1 MEPSKYQQA
10 IFDWVVNGSGNGVV
24 QAVAGSGKTTTLR
37 EAAKLI
43 PNRIKVVCFNKAV
56 AEELQKKMPHNVE
69 CATLNSV
76 GHGAWVRHLPRGP
89 RIELDKDK
97 CRRIFSWL
105 QKERRELPRTLM
117 PGKVCKLVGLAKSEG
132 LVPEG
137 AEAEKLGMV
146 GLVPDTVEEWDRI
159 MDHYGVDCDDR
170 TPAALLVDAARRVLR
185 VSIAWANKIIDFND
199 QLYMSALTE
208 GVVFPKYPWVFVDEV
223 QDVSSLQREMVIRMV
238 EAGGRLLAV
247 GDRAQAIY
255 GFRGADARAMDKIV
269 EVTKA
274 KEMPLSICYRCPTR
288 VIAEAKKLVAHIEAR
303 EGAEEGSVETINPRD
318 FDAKT
323 MIAAGHLVI
332 CRNRAPVITL
342 AYRLLRVGHKVRIL
356 GRGNTALIE
365 LVDRVANP
373 ARGPKIEDIDDF
385 EAALRAHT
393 NKEIAKARKKAD
405 EIAEESAVDRHE
417 TIVQIIRGSKSET
430 VDELIGHMQELFDET
445 APMED
450 RVLCGT
456 IHSVKGLEAD
466 HVWLLNPEL
475 LPSGSAKRDWEMEQE
490 RNLEYV
496 AITRARVSLRYV
508 SLSDGDEDEAAGTS
522 AW

>member
-37 EAAKLI
+37 EAARLI
-43 PNRIKVVCFNKAV
+43 PDRIKVVCFNKAV
-56 AEELQKKMPHNVE
+56 AEELQKKMPHNAE

-76 GHGAWVRHLPRGP
+76 GHGAWARHLPRGP
-89 RIELDKDK
+89 RIEVDKDK
-97 CRRIFSWL
+97 ARRIFSWL

-117 PGKVCKLVGLAKSEG
+117 PGKACKLVGLAKSEG

-137 AEAEKLGMV
+137 TEGMV

-170 TPAALLVDAARRVLR
+170 TPPALLVDAARRVLR
-185 VSIAWANKIIDFND
+185 ASIAWAPKIIDFND

-208 GVVFPKYPWVFVDEV
+208 GVVFPRYPWVFVDEV
-223 QDVSSLQREMVIRMV
+223 QDVSALQREMVLRMV

-274 KEMPLSICYRCPTR
+274 KEMPLSICYRCPTAVVQAAQR
-288 VIAEAKKLVAHIEAR
+288 LVPHIEAR
-303 EGAEEGSVETINPRD
+303 EGAPEGAVEHVSTRD
-318 FDAKT
+318 FDPKT
-323 MIAAGHLVI
+323 LAPGHLVI

-356 GRGNTALIE
+356 GRGNTALID

-373 ARGPKIEDIDDF
+373 ARGPKIEDINDF
-385 EAALRAHT
+385 EAALRAYT
-393 NKEIAKARKKAD
+393 SKEIAKAQKKAD

-430 VDELIGHMQELFDET
+430 VDQLIGHMRELFDES
-445 APMED
+445 ASMED

-466 HVWLLNPEL
+466 HVWILNPEL
-475 LPSGSAKRDWEMEQE
+475 MPSGSAKRDWEQEQE

-508 SLSDGDEDEAAGTS
+508 SLSDGDEDESGGGV
-522 AW
+522 W